1 MADTPT
7 PDVICA
13 LQGATK
19 TYGEGAT
26 LVHAL
31 HDVSVAFEKG
41 EFTVISGPS
50 GSGKT
55 TLLNMV
61 GLLDVPTSG
70 KVSIVGEETSQL
82 KPRRLAAIRAQRI
95 GFIFQSFNLVPVLSA
110 VENVELALQ
119 LSDAPGHDR
128 RKRAEDALS
137 AVGLGQHFNRRPNQ
151 LSGGQ
156 QQRVA
161 IARALVKN
169 PALVIA
175 DEPTANLDSVTGANI
190 LDIMRDMNEQ
200 RGVTFLFST
209 HDPMVM
215 ERARRVV
222 HLRDGKVVEDERR
235 SGIPAKA
242 GG

>member
-1 MADTPT
+1 MAT
-7 PDVICA
+7 PDRAPRVICA
-13 LQGATK
+13 LRGATK

-26 LVHAL
+26 LVRAL
-31 HDVSVAFEKG
+31 DGVDVSFEAG

-61 GLLDVPTSG
+61 GLLDVPTA
-70 KVSIVGEETSQL
+70 GEVEIDGHHTERLSSRQ
-82 KPRRLAAIRAQRI
+82 LAAIRAQRI
-95 GFIFQSFNLVPVLSA
+95 GFIFQSFNLVPVLTA

-119 LSDAPGHDR
+119 LSDAPGSDR
-128 RKRAEDALS
+128 RKRSEDALT
-137 AVGLGQHFNRRPNQ
+137 AVGLGEHFHRRPHQ

-175 DEPTANLDSVTGANI
+175 DEPTANLDSVTGARI
-190 LDIMRDMNEQ
+190 LDLMRQMNEE
-200 RGVTFLFST
+200 REVTFLFST

-222 HLRDGKVVEDERR
+222 HLHDGRIVRDERR
-235 SGIPAKA
+235 PGA
-242 GG
+242 GS